1 MLYFYVFYGLYT
13 ILLFTSVLLSPVS
26 IYHRLIQGLHITRD
40 PSDGVCYLIAVGAT
54 NMSEIHDF
62 ERMIHD
68 SNGKE
73 VTAHDTNRDGEKEW
87 FKILP
92 GEIEDVSFI
101 PPRARKECVNG
112 YKWLSVVSESKG
124 WFQDDLKCSLRLF
137 FHSYSHCRMQ
147 MRAQA
152 SDKTL

>member
-1 MLYFYVFYGLYT
+1 M
-13 ILLFTSVLLSPVS
+13 
-26 IYHRLIQGLHITRD
+26 
-40 PSDGVCYLIAVGAT
+40 IAVGPT

-62 ERMIHD
+62 EKMIHD

-73 VTAHDTNRDGEKEW
+73 VTAHDTNQDGEKEW

-112 YKWLSVVSESKG
+112 YK
-124 WFQDDLKCSLRLF
+124 
-137 FHSYSHCRMQ
+137 
-147 MRAQA
+147 
-152 SDKTL
+152 